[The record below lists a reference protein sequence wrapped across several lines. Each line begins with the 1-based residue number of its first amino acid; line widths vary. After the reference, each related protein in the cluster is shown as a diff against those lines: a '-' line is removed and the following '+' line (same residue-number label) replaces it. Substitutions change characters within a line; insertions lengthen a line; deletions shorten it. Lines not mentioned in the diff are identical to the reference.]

1 MKLRTHRLMLRLV
14 RFRLLRYLSAALM
27 WGTWWALPAGV
38 GLALRAIF
46 DALAGPGATGFDVPL
61 LIGLLLAVEAA
72 RVAIFWPAIF
82 VFTRWWLEIMTWL
95 RANLLHAQLASARA
109 EAGAPV
115 ADPTAALPTFRD
127 DVEDVVRYA
136 DTWLDLGGTVGFAV
150 VALSVMAAIDP
161 LLTLVAVLPIVAVTI
176 VNQLLARRIRA
187 TRIADREA
195 TERVTGF
202 LGSVF
207 GAALAVKVA
216 GAEERAV
223 AQLRA
228 RNQGRSR
235 TALRDRVLTDALNAF
250 SASTVHLSVGLVLL
264 AVAGD
269 MRSGAFSLGELALFV
284 SYLDAMASLPRWI
297 GTALLRHRHAQV
309 GFERMSALLPRRDP
323 AEAVVHR
330 PLSLA
335 GGEAARARP
344 RPGVVAPADIRL
356 EGLRAGVLDG
366 VDLHLPAGSFTVV
379 CGPVGSGKS
388 TLLRA
393 LLGLVPLEAGTVS
406 WDGRAVADLAAHM
419 TPPRAAYVSQVPR
432 LFAGT
437 LRENLTLGLE
447 TSPRQLDEA
456 LRVAALDED
465 LARLPDG
472 LDTRIGARGVRLS
485 GGQLQRTATARA
497 LVAAPA
503 LLVLDDLSSALDAR
517 TERLVWER
525 LRAAVDCTCLVVSH
539 RPAAL
544 ERADQVVLLD
554 GGRVVAAG
562 SPAELRARGLDP
574 LRPATPAGRL

>member
-1 MKLRTHRLMLRLV
+1 MKLHTHSLMLRLV

-38 GLALRAIF
+38 GLALGAIF
-46 DALAGPGATGFDVPL
+46 DALAEPSASGSDVPL
-61 LIGLLLAVEAA
+61 LIGLLLAVEFA

-82 VFTRWWLEIMTWL
+82 VFTRWWIDVMTWL
-95 RANLLHAQLASARA
+95 RANLLHAQLASARV
-109 EAGAPV
+109 EAGAPIT
-115 ADPTAALPTFRD
+115 DPAAALPTFRD
-127 DVEDVVRYA
+127 DVEDVVVYA

-150 VALSVMAAIDP
+150 VALSVMATIDP
-161 LLTLVAVLPIVAVTI
+161 LLTLVAVLPIAAVTV

-187 TRIADREA
+187 TRLADREA

-207 GAALAVKVA
+207 GAALALKVA

-223 AQLRA
+223 AQLRE

-235 TALRDRVLTDALNAF
+235 TALRDRVLTDSLNAF

-269 MRSGAFSLGELALFV
+269 MRSGDFTLGDLALFV
-284 SYLDAMASLPRWI
+284 SYLDALASLPRWI

-309 GFERMSALLPRRDP
+309 GFQRMSALLPGGDP
-323 AEAVVHR
+323 AGAVVHR
-330 PLSLA
+330 PLRLTTQGA
-335 GGEAARARP
+335 TPRP
-344 RPGVVAPADIRL
+344 RPPRVAPAELRVS
-356 EGLRAGVLDG
+356 GLATGVLEG

-393 LLGLVPLEAGTVS
+393 LLGLTPLRSGEVS
-406 WDGRAVADLAAHM
+406 WDGRVIDDLAAHM
-419 TPPRAAYVSQVPR
+419 TPPRAAYVGQVPR
-432 LFAGT
+432 MFAGT
-437 LRENLTLGLE
+437 LEENLTLGLE
-447 TSPRQLDEA
+447 TSSEQLAEA
-456 LRVAALDED
+456 LRIAALDSDVAALPE
-465 LARLPDG
+465 G
-472 LDTRIGARGVRLS
+472 LGTRVGTRGLRLS

-497 LVAAPA
+497 LVATPA

-517 TERLVWER
+517 TERLVWQR
-525 LRAAVDCTCLVVSH
+525 LREGSDCTCIVVSH

-562 SPAELRARGLDP
+562 TPAELRAQGLDP
-574 LRPATPAGRL
+574 LAPALG